1 MKLSNQAIGA
11 IMMALQNS
19 LMEQS
24 DIVPVLREFELVKSE
39 ETSRW
44 GTKEGEVNVKNA
56 PVVRVGSSI
65 TNKTSNKFDVEGF

>member
-1 MKLSNQAIGA
+1 
-11 IMMALQNS
+11 
-19 LMEQS
+19 MEQS